1 MFRGLHNLIDDKK
14 EKNCIFARYGG
25 IVFIFAIVVQLINMA
40 KLFLHHTVGETIN
53 SNTLLLTYMT
63 VLVTASIALAG
74 LLLLAYGYHFIYLK
88 AAPFIGAAFLCFL
101 SGYIVSG
108 FWGKFHTMVC
118 YQCIVI
124 VGIHILFFLLGGFHL
139 LRKLPVALIGCIAL
153 VATSGWIFFLYL
165 FGEGRQLDVEPS
177 VALLHIVTMLLFALF
192 LIAEGA
198 AILTYA
204 IQQKKIRNSEHERE
218 W

>member
-1 MFRGLHNLIDDKK
+1 M
-14 EKNCIFARYGG
+14 CIRD
-25 IVFIFAIVVQLINMA
+25 
-40 KLFLHHTVGETIN
+40 
-53 SNTLLLTYMT
+53 
-63 VLVTASIALAG
+63 
-74 LLLLAYGYHFIYLK
+74 
-88 AAPFIGAAFLCFL
+88 
-101 SGYIVSG
+101 
-108 FWGKFHTMVC
+108 
-118 YQCIVI
+118 
-124 VGIHILFFLLGGFHL
+124 
-139 LRKLPVALIGCIAL
+139 R

-177 VALLHIVTMLLFALF
+177 VALLHIVTMLLFAIF

>member
-25 IVFIFAIVVQLINMA
+25 IVLIFAIVVQFINMA

-88 AAPFIGAAFLCFL
+88 AAPFIGAALLL
-101 SGYIVSG
+101 SL
-108 FWGKFHTMVC
+108 
-118 YQCIVI
+118 
-124 VGIHILFFLLGGFHL
+124 IHISSLVDLEEQDFDHL
-139 LRKLPVALIGCIAL
+139 LRLCAPTK
-153 VATSGWIFFLYL
+153 
-165 FGEGRQLDVEPS
+165 
-177 VALLHIVTMLLFALF
+177 
-192 LIAEGA
+192 
-198 AILTYA
+198 
-204 IQQKKIRNSEHERE
+204 
-218 W
+218 